1 MRAANFLPMNDPT
14 DTTATQ
20 PRRSPIRSYVLRA
33 GRMGPGQARALEA
46 LGPRYLL
53 PYVEQVF
60 NFDSAFGRCA
70 PQVLEIGFGMGDA
83 TASIARG
90 LPGTDFIGIEVHP
103 PGVGALLKRIGELCL
118 TNLRMIQH
126 DAVDVLRHMVAPESL
141 QGIHVFFPDPWHK
154 KKHNK
159 RRLIQPEF
167 VALLGSRLR
176 LGRNHVSQ
184 HVDGIMLDHAQVG
197 QAEFADALE
206 QRAHARR
213 VHFDADDVGTRKAQ
227 GDARRGVAHAEADF
241 QHLRRN
247 TAECR
252 VEIECLVDV
261 GQYKAR
267 PQNVE
272 RASLP
277 HPHSAGA
284 KHIAANRRPARLG
297 CRSVSGVVHR
307 KEVGSSHRQ
316 EPAGA

>member
-1 MRAANFLPMNDPT
+1 MNDPT

-176 LGRNHVSQ
+176 LGGRLHCATDWQ
-184 HVDGIMLDHAQVG
+184 PYAEQMLEVLG
-197 QAEFADALE
+197 AEPAL
-206 QRAHARR
+206 
-213 VHFDADDVGTRKAQ
+213 
-227 GDARRGVAHAEADF
+227 
-241 QHLRRN
+241 RN
-247 TAECR
+247 TAA
-252 VEIECLVDV
+252 
-261 GQYKAR
+261 GFAAR
-267 PQNVE
+267 PAYRPLTKFEKRGLKLGHGVWDLVFE
-272 RASLP
+272 R
-277 HPHSAGA
+277 
-284 KHIAANRRPARLG
+284 
-297 CRSVSGVVHR
+297 V
-307 KEVGSSHRQ
+307 
-316 EPAGA
+316 